1 MQDIKSS
8 KAAGEDKILGRFLKD
23 GADIPEKSV
32 SALCNLSIS
41 GGVFQSP

>member
-8 KAAGEDKILGRFLKD
+8 KAAGEDKLLGRFLKD
-23 GADIPEKSV
+23 GADKSV